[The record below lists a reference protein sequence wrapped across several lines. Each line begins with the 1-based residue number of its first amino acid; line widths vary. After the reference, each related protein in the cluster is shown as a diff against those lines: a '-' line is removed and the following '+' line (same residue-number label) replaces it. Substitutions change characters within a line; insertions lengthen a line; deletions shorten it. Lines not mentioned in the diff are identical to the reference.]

1 MGYSLL
7 ERQRI
12 RRAWTEAQL
21 ENDRQRYARQ
31 IRRIH
36 RKQRAMEIRTYG
48 KDRRS
53 LVVRQAAIILT
64 MLLFAIIYTVTI
76 IGATIK

>member
-21 ENDRQRYARQ
+21 ETDRRRYARQ
-31 IRRIH
+31 LRRLH
-36 RKQRAMEIRTYG
+36 RKRRVMEIHTYG

-53 LVVRQAAIILT
+53 LMVRQAAIVLT